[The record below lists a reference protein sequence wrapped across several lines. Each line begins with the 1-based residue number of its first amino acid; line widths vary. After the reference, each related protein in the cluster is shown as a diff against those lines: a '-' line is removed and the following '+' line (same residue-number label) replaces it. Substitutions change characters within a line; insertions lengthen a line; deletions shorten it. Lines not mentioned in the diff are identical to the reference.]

1 MEDMGDLEMDLESMI
16 GGGGG
21 VSGGEKTSQ
30 PTAEVLSVMEQSSR
44 ALQQMGLI
52 LSKAIFLSD
61 RNIQYPHSKI
71 QDYKVFF
78 LFLLIW
84 WVLGCL
90 VGFGNILFLWFS
102 LSLD

>member
-52 LSKAIFLSD
+52 LMIAFMVS
-61 RNIQYPHSKI
+61 
-71 QDYKVFF
+71 V
-78 LFLLIW
+78 LFMLLMATEIVYQEVTDW
-84 WVLGCL
+84 FSRRKEKSQEEKNPADL
-90 VGFGNILFLWFS
+90 VGTFS
-102 LSLD
+102 RYK

>member
-52 LSKAIFLSD
+52 LSK
-61 RNIQYPHSKI
+61 
-71 QDYKVFF
+71 
-78 LFLLIW
+78 
-84 WVLGCL
+84 
-90 VGFGNILFLWFS
+90 
-102 LSLD
+102 

>member
-52 LSKAIFLSD
+52 LSKAIFLSEIS
-61 RNIQYPHSKI
+61 NIRIPKFKI
-71 QDYKVFF
+71 MK
-78 LFLLIW
+78 L
-84 WVLGCL
+84 
-90 VGFGNILFLWFS
+90 NI
-102 LSLD
+102 

>member
-1 MEDMGDLEMDLESMI
+1 MGDLEMDLESMI

-52 LSKAIFLSD
+52 LSKAVFLSEIS
-61 RNIQYPHSKI
+61 NIHIPKFKI
-71 QDYKVFF
+71 IKSYFISVD
-78 LFLLIW
+78 
-84 WVLGCL
+84 L
-90 VGFGNILFLWFS
+90 VGSGLPGWL
-102 LSLD
+102 

>member
-71 QDYKVFF
+71 QDYKV
-78 LFLLIW
+78 LFYIY
-84 WVLGCL
+84 
-90 VGFGNILFLWFS
+90 
-102 LSLD
+102 

>member
-1 MEDMGDLEMDLESMI
+1 MGDLEMDLESMI

-52 LSKAIFLSD
+52 LSKTIFLSEIS
-61 RNIQYPHSKI
+61 NIRIPKFKI
-71 QDYKVFF
+71 IKFF
-78 LFLLIW
+78 FISID
-84 WVLGCL
+84 L
-90 VGFGNILFLWFS
+90 VGSGLPGWLWKYFIFMVFS
-102 LSLD
+102 VA

>member
-52 LSKAIFLSD
+52 LSKAICLSEIS
-61 RNIQYPHSKI
+61 NIRIPK
-71 QDYKVFF
+71 F
-78 LFLLIW
+78 
-84 WVLGCL
+84 
-90 VGFGNILFLWFS
+90 NIIKLNI
-102 LSLD
+102 

>member
-1 MEDMGDLEMDLESMI
+1 MGDLEMDLESMI

-52 LSKAIFLSD
+52 LSKAICPSEIS
-61 RNIQYPHSKI
+61 NIQIPKFKI
-71 QDYKVFF
+71 IKFYF
-78 LFLLIW
+78 ISN
-84 WVLGCL
+84 L
-90 VGFGNILFLWFS
+90 VGSRLPGWL
-102 LSLD
+102 